1 MKSASKTIAR
11 RIRSKGRGW
20 VFTPKDF
27 LDIGSRA
34 TVDQSLSR
42 LVHKAII
49 RRLGRGIYDF
59 PKTHDKLGALSPSPD
74 NLASAVANQTGDIIF
89 PSGAR
94 AVNMLGISEQV
105 PAKSV
110 YLTTGASKTRQ
121 IGTKTL
127 SFRHANIPPA
137 TQNNYK
143 ITLVI
148 QALLHIGKA
157 YIDDNIIAKC
167 ADNLSSKDK
176 KMLDKMTTKMPAKLP
191 DWLVPIIHK
200 IGVASHG

>member
-27 LDIGSRA
+27 LDIGMRA
-34 TVDQSLSR
+34 TVDQALSR
-42 LVHKAII
+42 LVSKAVI
-49 RRLGRGIYDF
+49 RRIGRGIYDF
-59 PKTHDKLGALSPSPD
+59 PKAHDRLGLLSPSPD
-74 NLASAVANQTGDIIF
+74 NLAVAVANQTGDAIF

-94 AVNMLGISEQV
+94 AANMLGLSDQV

-110 YLTTGASKTRQ
+110 YLTTGASKTRK

-127 SFRHANIPPA
+127 NFRHTNIPPA
-137 TQNNYK
+137 HKNNYK
-143 ITLVI
+143 ATLVI

-157 YIDDNIIAKC
+157 YIDDNIVAKC
-167 ADNLSSKDK
+167 ADNLSPKDK
-176 KMLDKMTTKMPAKLP
+176 KMLDKMTTKMPTKLP

-200 IGVASHG
+200 IGVSSHE